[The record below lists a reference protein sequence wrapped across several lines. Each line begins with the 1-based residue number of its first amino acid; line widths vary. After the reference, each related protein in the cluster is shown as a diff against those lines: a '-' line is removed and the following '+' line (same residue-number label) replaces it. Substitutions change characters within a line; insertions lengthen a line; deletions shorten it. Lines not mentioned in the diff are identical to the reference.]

1 MTLAETGTPEAEAA
15 EPRVTHRVVEAT
27 GPGAEG
33 LPGLTFDDNAGL
45 VANVVRLG
53 SPLPGRDFHAM
64 EKTVVFSEPEK
75 LRGLSTLKVLPM
87 TVGEEVVGTVVCG
100 ATGKGALSE
109 DAVRMLGVLAMQAA
123 GAIER
128 GRLFEKTERMA
139 TTDGLTGLNNHRTF
153 QDLLDGHLAAARRY
167 GRQVSLIICDVDHFK
182 SVNDTYGHPVG
193 DKVLKGVSRILR
205 AEARDTDVVA
215 RYGGEEFAVILP
227 ETDTEGAKVI
237 ANRIREKI
245 AANTVQ
251 TELGPL
257 NVTISLGVST
267 FPAHGDEKQD
277 VIDRADQALYGAK
290 HGGRNRVVCAD
301 EVSGR

>member
-1 MTLAETGTPEAEAA
+1 
-15 EPRVTHRVVEAT
+15 
-27 GPGAEG
+27 
-33 LPGLTFDDNAGL
+33 
-45 VANVVRLG
+45 
-53 SPLPGRDFHAM
+53 
-64 EKTVVFSEPEK
+64 
-75 LRGLSTLKVLPM
+75 M